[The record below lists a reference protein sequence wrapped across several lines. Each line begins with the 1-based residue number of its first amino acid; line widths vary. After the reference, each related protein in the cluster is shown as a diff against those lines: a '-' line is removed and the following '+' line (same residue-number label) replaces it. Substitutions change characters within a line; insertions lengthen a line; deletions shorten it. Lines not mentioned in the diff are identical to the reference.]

1 MPRLASRGVA
11 TSSISGRLR
20 PAAAQVGQTGLRQIY
35 GDVWE
40 WTRSSFA
47 PYPRFKPAE
56 GAVGEYNGKFMSGQ
70 FVLRGGS
77 CATPAD
83 HMRPSYRNFF
93 PPDARWQ
100 FSGLRLAG
108 DVDRLDLVES
118 KLGQQKAFRAD
129 VLAGLGRQQ
138 KTLPSRWLYDQ
149 RGSELFEEIT
159 RLDEYYLTRT
169 ETAILRHHAE
179 EMAELCGEGAVLL
192 EYGAG
197 AAIKSEILI
206 NALDAP
212 RMYAPIDIA
221 ADFLAETVERFR
233 DRFPDLPTRPI
244 ITDFTADFD
253 IPADIPARPRTAF
266 FPGSTLGN
274 LLPPDARALL
284 RRMREHVGHS
294 GKAIIGVDLRKD
306 IQTLIAAYDDKQGV
320 TAEFNLNLLVRINRE
335 LSGDFALDAFAHEA
349 RWNERESAIEMHIVS
364 RRAQVVSVAGRS
376 FSFAQGET
384 IHTETCRKF
393 DVAGLAHS
401 AQRSG
406 WRVDKIWSDPAE
418 LFAVFGLSA
427 EQ

>member
-1 MPRLASRGVA
+1 M
-11 TSSISGRLR
+11 
-20 PAAAQVGQTGLRQIY
+20 
-35 GDVWE
+35 
-40 WTRSSFA
+40 
-47 PYPRFKPAE
+47 
-56 GAVGEYNGKFMSGQ
+56 
-70 FVLRGGS
+70 
-77 CATPAD
+77 
-83 HMRPSYRNFF
+83 
-93 PPDARWQ
+93 
-100 FSGLRLAG
+100 
-108 DVDRLDLVES
+108 LDLVES
-118 KLGQQKAFRAD
+118 KLSQDEAFRAD
-129 VLAGLGRQQ
+129 VLAGLSQRQ

-169 ETAILRHHAE
+169 ETAILRLHAE
-179 EMAELCGEGAVLL
+179 EMAALCGEGAVLL

-206 NALDAP
+206 DALRTP

-244 ITDFTADFD
+244 ITDFTSDFD
-253 IPADIPARPRTAF
+253 IPADVPARPRAAF

-274 LLPPDARALL
+274 LLPPDAVALL
-284 RRMREHVGHS
+284 RRMREHVGSS

-320 TAEFNLNLLVRINRE
+320 TAEFNLNLLVRINSK
-335 LSGDFALDAFAHEA
+335 LDGDFALDAFAHQA
-349 RWNERESAIEMHIVS
+349 RWNERESAIEMHIAS
-364 RRAQVVSVAGRS
+364 RKAQVVSVADRS
-376 FSFAQGET
+376 FAFAEGET

-393 DVAGLAHS
+393 DVAGFAHS

-406 WRVDKIWSDPAE
+406 WRVDKLWSDPAK

-427 EQ
+427 EA

>member
-1 MPRLASRGVA
+1 M
-11 TSSISGRLR
+11 
-20 PAAAQVGQTGLRQIY
+20 
-35 GDVWE
+35 
-40 WTRSSFA
+40 
-47 PYPRFKPAE
+47 
-56 GAVGEYNGKFMSGQ
+56 
-70 FVLRGGS
+70 
-77 CATPAD
+77 
-83 HMRPSYRNFF
+83 
-93 PPDARWQ
+93 
-100 FSGLRLAG
+100 
-108 DVDRLDLVES
+108 LDLVES
-118 KLGQQKAFRAD
+118 KLSQHEAFRAD
-129 VLAGLGRQQ
+129 VLAGLSHRQ

-169 ETAILRHHAE
+169 ETAILRRHAE
-179 EMAELCGEGAVLL
+179 EMAALCGEGAVLL

-197 AAIKSEILI
+197 AAIKSEILLD
-206 NALDAP
+206 ALHAP

-221 ADFLAETVERFR
+221 ADFLSQTVERFR

-244 ITDFTADFD
+244 IADFTADFD
-253 IPADIPARPRTAF
+253 IPANIPARPRAAF

-274 LLPPDARALL
+274 LLPSDAGALL
-284 RRMREHVGHS
+284 RRMREHVGQS

-306 IQTLIAAYDDKQGV
+306 IETLIAAYDDKQGV

-335 LSGDFALDAFAHEA
+335 LDGDFALDAFAHEA

-364 RRAQVVSVAGRS
+364 LRAQVVSVAGRS

-393 DVAGLAHS
+393 DVAGFAHA

-418 LFAVFGLSA
+418 LFAAFGLTA
-427 EQ
+427 GA